1 MAALAAEPRLERH
14 EDARGVAVAGD
25 ALAQQQLDPGDDTA
39 TEPEVLGQRPLG
51 ERGLQPL
58 PQRAI
63 VLVAQ
68 PCGAVRGLEADK
80 GEEGGW
86 IGGVGEEVLGD
97 DDVDDVVHCT
107 RGDHD

>member
-1 MAALAAEPRLERH
+1 M
-14 EDARGVAVAGD
+14 
-25 ALAQQQLDPGDDTA
+25 
-39 TEPEVLGQRPLG
+39 LGQRPLG

-58 PQRAI
+58 PQRAV

-68 PCGAVRGLEADK
+68 PCGAMGGLEADK

-107 RGDHD
+107 RGVSTQRTVVGLSRTDKKTEVKAFVVKKHPNAHSQAR